1 MMLIS
6 VGAVLLVWV
15 AFIWLYDPDGIQKRP
30 RGRPSSREGKEWRY
44 Y

>member
-6 VGAVLLVWV
+6 VGVMLLVWV
-15 AFIWLYDPDGIQKRP
+15 AFIWLYDTDGIQKRS
-30 RGRPSSREGKEWRY
+30 RRRPPSREGKEWRY